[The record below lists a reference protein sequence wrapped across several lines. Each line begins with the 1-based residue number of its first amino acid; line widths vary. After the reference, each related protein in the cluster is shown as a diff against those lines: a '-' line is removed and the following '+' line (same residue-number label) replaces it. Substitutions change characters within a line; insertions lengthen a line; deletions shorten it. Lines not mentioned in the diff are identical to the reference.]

1 MGLPILALAAIAA
14 RAPLTPS
21 KVDASTDL
29 RAQGYGLGA
38 MQQAPEG
45 AIILTWQALDA
56 FPLWYYHYA
65 LGIRPDVAII
75 VVPLMQF
82 DWYTEQLHIL
92 YPDLALPTRE
102 MLALD
107 PSGWASP
114 PEFWKRPVCFPQLS
128 TGQAPELQLV
138 CPGAS
143 E

>member
-82 DWYTEQLHIL
+82 DWYTEQMHIL
-92 YPDLALPTRE
+92 YPDLALPPGRC
-102 MLALD
+102 LRSIHPGGLRHQN
-107 PSGWASP
+107 SGN
-114 PEFWKRPVCFPQLS
+114 
-128 TGQAPELQLV
+128 GQCVSLN
-138 CPGAS
+138 
-143 E
+143 